1 MDIYIDCEW
10 TLDQD
15 VFLIGYAY
23 TLRKKGQLY
32 DKTLTKRNFLKLLD
46 GVEFVFIYGPDI
58 GQLEKHFGINLRGKY
73 KCINLLKIFRRY
85 LPELPS
91 YKLSALEEMFG
102 IKRTTAQYK
111 RNIFTLFEDWHNPKK
126 RRLCL
131 KYNMEDVINLL
142 ILKKK
147 AFAEY
152 HITRA
157 KYSRSLLR

>member
-1 MDIYIDCEW
+1 MEIYIDVEW

-32 DKTLTKRNFLKLLD
+32 GKSLTKKNFLTLLE
-46 GVEFVFIYGPDI
+46 GVEFIFIYGPDI
-58 GQLEKHFGINLRGKY
+58 GMLEKYFSIDIRQEY

-85 LPELPS
+85 IPGLKS
-91 YKLSALEEMFG
+91 YKLAALEEMFG
-102 IKRTTAQYK
+102 IKRTTKQYK
-111 RNIFTLFEDWHNPKK
+111 QNIFTLFKDWRNPSK

-142 ILKKK
+142 IIKKK
-147 AFAEY
+147 AFTKY
-152 HITRA
+152 NITRSQ
-157 KYSRSLLR
+157 YSRSLLR